1 MRRIS
6 LVEARMGSNEKGNR
20 AQIVGIAVL
29 AAMIL
34 GIIITLAPHAATIA
48 NDAAPEVYRLDVM
61 GSDD

>member
-1 MRRIS
+1 
-6 LVEARMGSNEKGNR
+6 MGSNEKGNR

>member
-1 MRRIS
+1 
-6 LVEARMGSNEKGNR
+6 MGSKEKGNR

-34 GIIITLAPHAATIA
+34 GIIITLAPHAATIGDIA
-48 NDAAPEVYRLDVM
+48 LEFDRLDVM